1 MLGSHLQPSAHMVLD
16 EFACIAMVH
25 LINIYIACVMQN
37 EVVADTT
44 SDEALLDSFDRIYSV
59 IDVEQGTVVGIQVGA
74 DLRVDARGF
83 LASLANLEVLSVH
96 AVHIGTWTS
105 QVADVTA
112 EVGHRYNL
120 SYLS

>member
-1 MLGSHLQPSAHMVLD
+1 
-16 EFACIAMVH
+16 MVH